1 MNYKW
6 HIIYY
11 ETKDAQC
18 PVQEFIDARKIR
30 DQAKLLNW
38 ISLLEEQGPNLPRP
52 YADLLQDGIH
62 ELRVKLSGDQV
73 RTLYFFCFRQYI
85 VLTHAFIKNTG
96 GVPDSQIRQAQKIRE
111 DFLNRFDEQ
120 QLKEESDENL

>member
-1 MNYKW
+1 MNLKW

-11 ETKDAQC
+11 EATDKQC
-18 PVQEFIDARKIR
+18 PVEDFIDARKVR
-30 DQAKLLNW
+30 DQAKILNW

-52 YADLLQDGIH
+52 YADLLEDGIH

-73 RTLYFFCFRQYI
+73 RVLYFFCFREFI
-85 VLTHAFIKNTG
+85 ILTHAFVKHTG
-96 GVPDSQIRQAQKIRE
+96 RVPQSQIRQAQKARE

-120 QLKEESDENL
+120 RLKEETDENL